1 MRKGDNLGHT
11 QANIC
16 STPQGTGIV
25 CGYFGDRNEAGYG
38 ELFLILVYNLHTKR
52 KALNLQLLTTRTPN
66 KQGPELPWPEDG
78 VLDLGESH
86 FICSSPPLGMWMKIH
101 FHAAVSRVSERL
113 IDPRFSHLDKVTLII
128 FFPSYLNWVLQ
139 NLPHGFFFNSFL

>member
-1 MRKGDNLGHT
+1 MRTGDNLSHT

-16 STPQGTGIV
+16 SGPQGTGIV

-66 KQGPELPWPEDG
+66 KQGTEPPWPEVA

-86 FICSSPPLGMWMKIH
+86 FIYSSTPSGMQTKIH
-101 FHAAVSRVSERL
+101 FHAAIKSLRKVAWPKVFPPGQGHIDNFFSLL
-113 IDPRFSHLDKVTLII
+113 ISIGSCKICCMVF
-128 FFPSYLNWVLQ
+128 
-139 NLPHGFFFNSFL
+139 